1 MITYDLSGKTAVV
14 TGASRGIGK
23 AMAEALET
31 AGAKV
36 VRVSSKDCDMS
47 DRRSVYDFIAK
58 VKAENPV
65 IDILVNNAGTILRAP
80 GRSRA
85 FAPDLGAHPRR
96 TLGGSFGHRRSVR
109 VSLFAGFG
117 LHQRHRS
124 AGGRRLAR
132 EIIRPAFA

>member
-23 AMAEALET
+23 AMAEALEE

-36 VRVSSKDCDMS
+36 VRVSSRDCDMS
-47 DRRSVYDFIAK
+47 D
-58 VKAENPV
+58 
-65 IDILVNNAGTILRAP
+65 
-80 GRSRA
+80 
-85 FAPDLGAHPRR
+85 
-96 TLGGSFGHRRSVR
+96 RRSVR

>member
-1 MITYDLSGKTAVV
+1 MNSENFRDTPQKSVV
-14 TGASRGIGK
+14 FAQSQIYG
-23 AMAEALET
+23 
-31 AGAKV
+31 
-36 VRVSSKDCDMS
+36 
-47 DRRSVYDFIAK
+47 SVYDFIAK

-109 VSLFAGFG
+109 VSLLAGLG

-132 EIIRPAFA
+132 EIVRPAFA